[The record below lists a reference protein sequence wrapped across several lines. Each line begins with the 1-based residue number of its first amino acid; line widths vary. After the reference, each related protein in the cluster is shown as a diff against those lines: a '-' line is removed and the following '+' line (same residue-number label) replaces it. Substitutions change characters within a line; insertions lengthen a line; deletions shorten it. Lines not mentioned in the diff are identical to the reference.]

1 MGVRRLKCLSF
12 WERALTILSI
22 GVRWELPLVG
32 RAKFLAVDWL
42 YDEHMTQAGQSSLS
56 EGGQSGMG
64 ADRPKA
70 MKAGIC
76 QVEKQ
81 RGE

>member
-1 MGVRRLKCLSF
+1 MD
-12 WERALTILSI
+12 
-22 GVRWELPLVG
+22 

>member
-1 MGVRRLKCLSF
+1 M
-12 WERALTILSI
+12 
-22 GVRWELPLVG
+22 G
-32 RAKFLAVDWL
+32 RAKSLAVDWL

-56 EGGQSGMG
+56 EGAHSGMG
-64 ADRPKA
+64 ADKPRA
-70 MKAGIC
+70 LKAGIC